1 MQEHGEKM
9 VARKV
14 MEHGRRIG
22 LLLHPWL

>member
-1 MQEHGEKM
+1 MQEDGEKM

-22 LLLHPWL
+22 LLLHP